1 MKITKLNAFALPDA
15 TVLRIET
22 DSGLRG
28 YGECRR
34 LVARDVTLLRQ
45 LAIGADPS
53 AYEVLRAKLT
63 ESPNAQAALNM
74 AMLDVL
80 GKQAK
85 APIHSLLGGATRH
98 KVRLLTPLTNFAA
111 QIQAGERAFIVPLT
125 VAKGSRFNLVSRTVE
140 QLNKLRAQGGENID
154 FVLDAQGKLSPAE
167 AGNLSAALE
176 TFHLLWFD
184 EPCPVANLA
193 AVRKLAREN
202 VTPLGF
208 GRTVSTPAGVP
219 DLFREQAID
228 VLRLDIRLH
237 GISQIR
243 RLAVLAETY
252 YAAVAPFNDGGP
264 IASAAAIQLAASM
277 PNFVIQQVGA
287 LSSSIVSGLPTPRD
301 GFIPLPTAPGLGIT
315 INDSALERLPEAA

>member
-1 MKITKLNAFALPDA
+1 MKITKLNAFALPDT

-28 YGECRR
+28 YGECRT
-34 LVARDVTLLRQ
+34 LAAKDLALMKQVAM
-45 LAIGADPS
+45 GADPS
-53 AYEVLRAKLT
+53 AYEIARAKLA
-63 ESPNAQAALNM
+63 EAPGAQAAVNM

-85 APIHSLLGGATRH
+85 APIYSLLGGATRN
-98 KVRLLTPLTNFAA
+98 KVRLLTPLTDLAA
-111 QIQAGERAFIVPLT
+111 QIRAGERAFVVTLAA
-125 VAKGSRFNLVSRTVE
+125 AKGSRLNFVANTVE
-140 QLNKLRAQGGENID
+140 QLTKLREQAGEGVD
-154 FVLDAQGKLSPAE
+154 FVLDAQGKLVPAE

-176 TFHLLWFD
+176 KFHLLWFD
-184 EPCPVANLA
+184 EPCPLGNLA

-208 GRTVSTPAGVP
+208 GRTITKPSGVP

-243 RLAVLAETY
+243 RLAVVAETY
-252 YAAVAPFNDGGP
+252 YTAVAPYNDGGP

-287 LSSSIVSGLPTPRD
+287 LSSPIVSGLPAPRD
-301 GFIPLPTAPGLGIT
+301 GFMPLPTAPGLGIT
-315 INDSALERLPEAA
+315 VNDSALERLQEAV

>member
-1 MKITKLNAFALPDA
+1 MKITKINAFATPEA
-15 TVLRIET
+15 TLLRLET

-28 YGECRR
+28 YGECRS
-34 LVARDVTLLRQ
+34 LAARELATLRQ
-45 LAIGADPS
+45 VAIGADPS
-53 AYEVLRAKLT
+53 TYEVLRSRLAD
-63 ESPNAQAALNM
+63 SPNAHAALNM

-85 APIHSLLGGATRH
+85 APIYTLLGGATRN
-98 KVRLLTPLTNFAA
+98 KVRLLTPLANLAA
-111 QIQAGERAFIVPLT
+111 QIKAGERAFVVPIVSG
-125 VAKGSRFNLVSRTVE
+125 KGSRLNFVERTVA
-140 QLNKLRAQGGENID
+140 QLTKLREEGGENID
-154 FVLDAQGKLSPAE
+154 FVLDAQGKLPPAE
-167 AGNLSAALE
+167 AGYLSAALE
-176 TFHLLWFD
+176 KFHLLWFD
-184 EPCPVANLA
+184 EPCAIANLA

-208 GRTVSTPAGVP
+208 GRTITAPSGVP

-228 VLRLDIRLH
+228 VLRLDIRRH

-252 YAAVAPFNDGGP
+252 YTAVAPFNDGGP

-287 LSSSIVSGLPTPRD
+287 LSSSIVSGLPAPRD
-301 GFIPLPTAPGLGIT
+301 GFIPLPTAPGLGIVV
-315 INDSALERLPEAA
+315 NDSALERLPEAA

>member
-1 MKITKLNAFALPDA
+1 M
-15 TVLRIET
+15 
-22 DSGLRG
+22 
-28 YGECRR
+28 
-34 LVARDVTLLRQ
+34 
-45 LAIGADPS
+45 
-53 AYEVLRAKLT
+53 
-63 ESPNAQAALNM
+63 
-74 AMLDVL
+74 
-80 GKQAK
+80 
-85 APIHSLLGGATRH
+85 
-98 KVRLLTPLTNFAA
+98 
-111 QIQAGERAFIVPLT
+111 
-125 VAKGSRFNLVSRTVE
+125 
-140 QLNKLRAQGGENID
+140 
-154 FVLDAQGKLSPAE
+154 
-167 AGNLSAALE
+167 
-176 TFHLLWFD
+176 
-184 EPCPVANLA
+184 
-193 AVRKLAREN
+193 RKLAREN

-287 LSSSIVSGLPTPRD
+287 LSSAIVSGLPTPRD
-301 GFIPLPTAPGLGIT
+301 GFIPLPTGPGLGIT

>member
-1 MKITKLNAFALPDA
+1 MKITRLKAFALPGA
-15 TVLRIET
+15 TVVRIET

-28 YGECRR
+28 YGECRPLAAR
-34 LVARDVTLLRQ
+34 ELALLKQVAL
-45 LAIGADPS
+45 GADPS
-53 AYEVLRAKLT
+53 TYEVLRLKLA
-63 ESPNAQAALNM
+63 EAPSAQAALNM

-80 GKQAK
+80 GKEAK
-85 APIHSLLGGATRH
+85 APIYSLLGGATRH
-98 KVRLLTPLTNFAA
+98 KVRILTPLKDLAA
-111 QIQAGERAFIVPLT
+111 QLRTGERAFIVP
-125 VAKGSRFNLVSRTVE
+125 VPPARNSRFNFVAATLET
-140 QLNKLRAQGGENID
+140 LTKLREQAGEDVD
-154 FVLDAQGKLSPAE
+154 FVLDGQGKLPPAE

-176 TFHLLWFD
+176 KFHLLWFD

-208 GRTVSTPAGVP
+208 GRTIASPAGVP

-237 GISQIR
+237 GIAQIR

-252 YAAVAPFNDGGP
+252 YTAVAPYNDGGP
-264 IASAAAIQLAASM
+264 IATAAAIQLAASM
-277 PNFVIQQVGA
+277 PNFVIQQIGE
-287 LSSSIVSGLPTPRD
+287 LSSPLVSGLPSPRD

-315 INDSALERLPEAA
+315 VNDSALERFQEAA

>member
-22 DSGLRG
+22 DTGLRG
-28 YGECRR
+28 YGESRR
-34 LVARDVTLLRQ
+34 LAARELALLKQ
-45 LAIGADPS
+45 VAIGADPS
-53 AYEVLRAKLT
+53 SFEVLRAHLAGA
-63 ESPNAQAALNM
+63 SSAQAALNM
-74 AMLDVL
+74 AVLDVL

-85 APIHSLLGGATRH
+85 APIYSLLGGATRH
-98 KVRLLTPLTNFAA
+98 KVRILTPLKDIAA
-111 QIQAGERAFIVPLT
+111 QKQAGERAFIVP
-125 VAKGSRFNLVSRTVE
+125 VVSAKGSRFDFVARTVA
-140 QLNKLRAQGGENID
+140 QLTKLREQGGEDVD
-154 FVLDAQGKLSPAE
+154 FVLDGQGKLPPAE

-176 TFHLLWFD
+176 KFHLLWFD

-208 GRTVSTPAGVP
+208 GRTISTPAGVP
-219 DLFREQAID
+219 DLFREQTID
-228 VLRLDIRLH
+228 VLRLDIRVH

-252 YAAVAPFNDGGP
+252 YTGVAPYNDGGP

-277 PNFVIQQVGA
+277 PNFIIQQVGA
-287 LSSSIVSGLPTPRD
+287 LSSPIVSGLPAPRD
-301 GFIPLPTAPGLGIT
+301 GFIPLSNAPGLGIAV
-315 INDSALERLPEAA
+315 NDSALERFQEAA

>member
-1 MKITKLNAFALPDA
+1 MKITKLHAFALQDSA
-15 TVLRIET
+15 ILRIET

-34 LVARDVTLLRQ
+34 LAARELALLKR

-53 AYEVLRAKLT
+53 TYEVLRVQLAD
-63 ESPNAQAALNM
+63 SPNGQACLNM
-74 AMLDVL
+74 ALLDVL
-80 GKQAK
+80 GKEAK
-85 APIHSLLGGATRH
+85 VPVYSLLGGATRF
-98 KVRLLTPLTNFAA
+98 KVRLLTPLGNLAA
-111 QIQAGERAFIVPLT
+111 QLQAGERAFIVP
-125 VAKGSRFNLVSRTVE
+125 VPAVKGSRLNLVARTVE
-140 QLNKLRAQGGENID
+140 QLTKLRAEGGDNID
-154 FVLDAQGKLSPAE
+154 FVLDGQGKLPPAE

-208 GRTVSTPAGVP
+208 GRSILTPTSVP

-243 RLAVLAETY
+243 RLGVLAETY

-287 LSSSIVSGLPTPRD
+287 LSSPIVNGLPTPRD

-315 INDSALERLPEAA
+315 VNDSALERYPEAA

>member
-1 MKITKLNAFALPDA
+1 MKITKLHAFALPDTA
-15 TVLRIET
+15 VLRIET

-34 LVARDVTLLRQ
+34 LNARDLALLKQ

-53 AYEVLRAKLT
+53 TFEVLRAKLADA
-63 ESPNAQAALNM
+63 PNAQAALNV

-85 APIHSLLGGATRH
+85 APIYSLLGGATRH
-98 KVRLLTPLTNFAA
+98 RVRLLTPLTNLAV
-111 QIQAGERAFIVPLT
+111 QMQAGERAFVVP
-125 VAKGSRFNLVSRTVE
+125 VPNVKGSRFNLVARTVE
-140 QLNKLRAQGGENID
+140 QLTKLRAEGGESID
-154 FVLDAQGKLSPAE
+154 FVLDGQGKLPPAA

-193 AVRKLAREN
+193 AVRKLARES

-252 YAAVAPFNDGGP
+252 YAAAAPFNDGGP

-287 LSSSIVSGLPTPRD
+287 LSSAIVSGLPAPRD
-301 GFIPLPTAPGLGIT
+301 GFIPLPTGPGLGIT
-315 INDSALERLPEAA
+315 VNDSALERFPEAA